1 MEIKDLLSPLGTVI
15 AVFLAARFALRNEQI
30 KKGLDIRTTQ
40 LIQLSEMV
48 YLTSV
53 NVMQYAGTLA
63 AIIDAHMTPVV
74 NNNLKIISM
83 EQLHEW
89 KNTLDKANDWALNI
103 REIGIC
109 SQRLSFHGNSTWPD
123 WGYKVR
129 ILRREIDVFFMIT
142 RPGERNIEIGM
153 TTKSCEEVD
162 SFTRLLRIR
171 VKEIEKIKSELLQ
184 SMQDEF
190 DNLTRHEPI
199 TIATLTHNIYQSIRR
214 FLCLNK

>member
-1 MEIKDLLSPLGTVI
+1 MEIKDLFTPLGTVI

-40 LIQLSEMV
+40 LTQLSEMV

-53 NVMQYAGTLA
+53 NVMQYAGALA
-63 AIIDAHMTPVV
+63 GIIDAQMIINHH
-74 NNNLKIISM
+74 KKISM

-89 KNTLDKANDWALNI
+89 KNRLDDANDWALDI
-103 REIGIC
+103 REIAIC
-109 SQRLSFHGNSTWPD
+109 SQRLSFHGNPTWPD
-123 WGYKVR
+123 WGKKVS
-129 ILRREIDVFFMIT
+129 ILRREIDAFFMIT

-153 TTKSCEEVD
+153 TTKTFEEVD
-162 SFTRLLRIR
+162 NFTRLLRIR

-190 DNLTRHEPI
+190 NRLTRHEPL
-199 TIATLTHNIYQSIRR
+199 TIVTLARNISQSIRR
-214 FLCLNK
+214 FLCLTT